1 MESNLLQN
9 TKECA
14 TLKQNTAATP
24 QPQSVLQKYFQ
35 ERRRALLTELK
46 AIDTYL
52 QELKAQGSA
61 QL

>member
-1 MESNLLQN
+1 METKLLQN

-14 TLKQNTAATP
+14 IVKQNTAATP
-24 QPQSVLQKYFQ
+24 QPQSFLQKYFQ

-52 QELKAQGSA
+52 QELKAEKS
-61 QL
+61 